1 MYKEKD
7 QKEVKEKGDG
17 RPTRNWRMLEEK
29 IEVKKKKSDT
39 DIECRGGMA
48 DCSRRRECMNS
59 RFEPH
64 YVTEIF
70 LLLPSGV

>member
-29 IEVKKKKSDT
+29 IEVEKKSDT
-39 DIECRGGMA
+39 ECRGGMA

-70 LLLPSGV
+70 LSLPSGV